1 MKRLYTDG
9 VLNKDGQI
17 FRDAIAGE
25 MRAVMK
31 NAILLGVDIQ
41 DISSIVVSSVVFA
54 ASEATS
60 NRQMEQRIQFN

>member
-31 NAILLGVDIQ
+31 NAVLLGVDIQ

-54 ASEATS
+54 ATEATS